1 MHTRNPASL
10 SPAER
15 IIVAL
20 DFDTRDEALGIVER
34 LAGTIGFY
42 KVGWQLFL
50 GAGWPLVGEL
60 VARGHRVFLDLKM
73 HDIGETVRAAIAN
86 MPAAQADEIEL
97 MTIHGSAQTVAA
109 AIAGRAGRARPK
121 FLMLTALSSW
131 NEDDLRDFLA
141 SDGPVSLD
149 HYIEHKARAALDAG
163 CEGLIASGDSVRML
177 RERFRERDFLIVTP
191 GVRPAVTAK
200 DDHKRSLT
208 PYEAIVAGADYLV
221 VGRPIAKAA
230 DPVAAARAITA
241 DIARALADGE
251 R

>member
-1 MHTRNPASL
+1 MSSIRDTATL
-10 SPAER
+10 SPDQR

-20 DFDTRDEALGIVER
+20 DFDTRDEALGMVER

-50 GAGWPLVGEL
+50 GAGWPLIDDL
-60 VARGHRVFLDLKM
+60 VTRGLRVFLDLKL
-73 HDIGETVRAAIAN
+73 HDIGETVRSAIAN
-86 MPAAQADEIEL
+86 MPAAQADRIEL

-109 AIAGRAGRARPK
+109 AIAGRAARARPK

-141 SDGPVSLD
+141 VDEPVSLD
-149 HYIEHKARAALDAG
+149 HFIEHKARAALDAG
-163 CEGLIASGDSVRML
+163 CEGLIASGESVRML
-177 RERFRERDFLIVTP
+177 RQRFADRDFLIVTP
-191 GVRPAVTAK
+191 GVRPAAAAK

-208 PYEAIVAGADYLV
+208 PYSAIVAGADYLV

-230 DPVAAARAITA
+230 DPVAAARAVIA
-241 DIARALADGE
+241 EVARAIGDG
-251 R
+251 